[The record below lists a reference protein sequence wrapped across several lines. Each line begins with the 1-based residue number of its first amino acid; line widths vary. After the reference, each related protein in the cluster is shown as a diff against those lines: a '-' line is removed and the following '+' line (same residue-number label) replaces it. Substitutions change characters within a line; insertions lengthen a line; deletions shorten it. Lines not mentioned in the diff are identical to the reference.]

1 MSNETAV
8 SGLKRAPA
16 QRNALSRFWNNKET
30 RSVIVQ
36 VIALVLIFALFASM
50 VSNAVTNL
58 EAIGKGFS
66 FSFLNQPAS
75 YDINQRLIE
84 YDSRSTHF
92 RAMQVG
98 ILNTLLV
105 AIMGILLAT
114 VLGFILGV
122 LRLSK
127 NWLTNKIAHVYI
139 EYIRN
144 VPVLLHILLVYG
156 IMVHSMPKPKDAIPL
171 AENTFLSNRGLFM
184 PKPMPE
190 NLFWVVIVLFL
201 AGIVF
206 AFLFS
211 RWAKKVQDK
220 TGKTYPVFFISL
232 AAIVVVPAIAYFLL
246 GKPVEWEVPEMGRF
260 NIAGGMV
267 ILPEFIALW
276 LALSLY
282 TAAFIGEIVRSG
294 ILAVSH
300 GQTEASL
307 ALGISRSRTLK
318 SVIIPQ
324 AMRVIVPP
332 LSSQYLNITKNSSL
346 AIAIGYMDITA
357 TIGGISLNQTGREM
371 ECMLIVMGLYLIFS
385 LMISMFMNWY
395 NKRIKLVDR

>member
-8 SGLKRAPA
+8 GGLRTAPA
-16 QRNALSRFWNNKET
+16 QRNALSRLWNDKEA

-36 VIALVLIFALFASM
+36 IIALVLICAFFASM
-50 VSNAVTNL
+50 VNNAITNL

-105 AIMGILLAT
+105 AIMGIVLAT

-156 IMVHSMPKPKDAIPL
+156 IMVHSLPTPKQAIPIG
-171 AENTFLSNRGLFM
+171 ENTFLSNRGLFM
-184 PKPMPE
+184 PKPLPE
-190 NLFWVVIVLFL
+190 NLMWVVIALVV

-206 AFLFS
+206 AFLFH

-220 TGKTYPVFFISL
+220 TGQTYPVFWISL
-232 AAIVVVPAIAYFLL
+232 AAIVVVPTIAYFLL
-246 GKPVEWEVPEMGRF
+246 GQPVEWEVPALGRF

-282 TAAFIGEIVRSG
+282 TAAFIAEIVRAG

-307 ALGISRSRTLK
+307 ALGLNRSRTLK
-318 SVIIPQ
+318 SVVIPQ

-371 ECMLIVMGLYLIFS
+371 ECMLIV
-385 LMISMFMNWY
+385 
-395 NKRIKLVDR
+395 KVCT